1 MTSSPNVATA
11 AAAASRRVSKPEIFQ
26 SELYTWTQ
34 FRNTS
39 MLRLNEQ
46 LGYVVSKTSVS
57 LERRLP
63 L

>member
-1 MTSSPNVATA
+1 MPNG
-11 AAAASRRVSKPEIFQ
+11 R
-26 SELYTWTQ
+26 TQ
-34 FRNTS
+34 VRNTP

>member
-1 MTSSPNVATA
+1 
-11 AAAASRRVSKPEIFQ
+11 
-26 SELYTWTQ
+26 
-34 FRNTS
+34 

-46 LGYVVSKTSVS
+46 LGYVVGKTSVS